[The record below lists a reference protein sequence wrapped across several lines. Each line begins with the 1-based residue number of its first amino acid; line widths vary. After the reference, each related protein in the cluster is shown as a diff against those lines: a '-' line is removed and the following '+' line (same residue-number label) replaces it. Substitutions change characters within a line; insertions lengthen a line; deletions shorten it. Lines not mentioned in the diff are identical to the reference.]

1 MSPYVRTVRTA
12 SPANSPRSVS
22 SWPWPT
28 LTSGKLAGQLALPYV
43 TDAQSTVASCSISSS
58 HRVGQA
64 VPESRLHSPADVR
77 EFGWSQV
84 NAWLRSSTVTRPG
97 FDSYLI
103 CATPRS
109 GSTLL
114 CGLLDSSGVA
124 GHPASY
130 FNRKSLN
137 EYADDWRIA
146 RPRDGRIDEA
156 FVRAAL
162 TAGKTSNGV
171 FGGRIMAETL
181 PELISGLAAAV
192 SIPAVTDV
200 DLLRAQLGQLRFVH
214 LRRRDV
220 VAQAVSWAKSL
231 QTHFWH
237 PGEAVAP
244 GGQDP
249 HYDEEL
255 IGRLVATIERSE
267 ADWTVWFASHGIVPC
282 EVTYEE
288 LAADP
293 PRTAQKVL
301 DYLGL
306 NVPPDRQ
313 LVVGHRRQA
322 DQLNADWITRFK
334 SR

>member
-1 MSPYVRTVRTA
+1 M
-12 SPANSPRSVS
+12 
-22 SWPWPT
+22 
-28 LTSGKLAGQLALPYV
+28 
-43 TDAQSTVASCSISSS
+43 
-58 HRVGQA
+58 
-64 VPESRLHSPADVR
+64 
-77 EFGWSQV
+77 
-84 NAWLRSSTVTRPG
+84 
-97 FDSYLI
+97 
-103 CATPRS
+103 
-109 GSTLL
+109 L

-130 FNRKSLN
+130 FNRKSLDQ
-137 EYADDWRIA
+137 YADDWRIA

-162 TAGKTSNGV
+162 AAGRTSNGV

-181 PELISGLAAAV
+181 PELIGGLAAA
-192 SIPAVTDV
+192 SEPAVSDV
-200 DLLRAQLGQLRFVH
+200 DLLGAQLGRLRFVH

-220 VAQAVSWAKSL
+220 VAQAVSWARSL

-237 PGEAVAP
+237 PGEAVEP

-249 HYDEEL
+249 RYDEEL
-255 IGRLVATIERSE
+255 VGRLVATIEGAE
-267 ADWTVWFASHGIVPC
+267 ADWTTWFASHRIVPC

-293 PRTAQKVL
+293 LRTAHRVL
-301 DYLGL
+301 DHLGL
-306 NVPPDRQ
+306 EVPPDRH

-334 SR
+334 RRRP

>member
-1 MSPYVRTVRTA
+1 
-12 SPANSPRSVS
+12 
-22 SWPWPT
+22 
-28 LTSGKLAGQLALPYV
+28 
-43 TDAQSTVASCSISSS
+43 
-58 HRVGQA
+58 
-64 VPESRLHSPADVR
+64 
-77 EFGWSQV
+77 
-84 NAWLRSSTVTRPG
+84 VTRPD

-114 CGLLDSSGVA
+114 CGLLESSGVA

-130 FNRKSLN
+130 FNREGLN
-137 EYADDWRIA
+137 GYADDWRIA
-146 RPRDGRIDEA
+146 RPRDGQIDEA

-181 PELISGLAAAV
+181 PELISGLAAAA
-192 SIPAVTDV
+192 SRPAVTDV
-200 DLLRAQLGQLRFVH
+200 DLLSAQLGRLRFVH

-255 IGRLVATIERSE
+255 IGRLVATIERRTGQSGSPP
-267 ADWTVWFASHGIVPC
+267 TASC
-282 EVTYEE
+282 
-288 LAADP
+288 LA
-293 PRTAQKVL
+293 R
-301 DYLGL
+301 
-306 NVPPDRQ
+306 
-313 LVVGHRRQA
+313 
-322 DQLNADWITRFK
+322 
-334 SR
+334 

>member
-1 MSPYVRTVRTA
+1 M
-12 SPANSPRSVS
+12 
-22 SWPWPT
+22 
-28 LTSGKLAGQLALPYV
+28 
-43 TDAQSTVASCSISSS
+43 
-58 HRVGQA
+58 
-64 VPESRLHSPADVR
+64 
-77 EFGWSQV
+77 
-84 NAWLRSSTVTRPG
+84 
-97 FDSYLI
+97 
-103 CATPRS
+103 
-109 GSTLL
+109 L
-114 CGLLDSSGVA
+114 CGLLESSGVA

-130 FNRKSLN
+130 FNREGLN
-137 EYADDWRIA
+137 GYADDWRIA
-146 RPRDGRIDEA
+146 RPRDGQIDEA

-181 PELISGLAAAV
+181 PELISGLAAAA
-192 SIPAVTDV
+192 SRPAVTDV
-200 DLLRAQLGQLRFVH
+200 DLLSAQLGRLRFVH

-267 ADWTVWFASHGIVPC
+267 ADWTVWFAAHSIVPC

-293 PRTAQKVL
+293 LRTAQEVL

-306 NVPPDRQ
+306 DVPPDRQ

-334 SR
+334 SH

>member
-1 MSPYVRTVRTA
+1 M
-12 SPANSPRSVS
+12 
-22 SWPWPT
+22 
-28 LTSGKLAGQLALPYV
+28 
-43 TDAQSTVASCSISSS
+43 
-58 HRVGQA
+58 
-64 VPESRLHSPADVR
+64 
-77 EFGWSQV
+77 
-84 NAWLRSSTVTRPG
+84 TRPDC
-97 FDSYLI
+97 DSYLI

-137 EYADDWRIA
+137 DYADEWRMA

-156 FVRAAL
+156 FVHAAR
-162 TAGKTSNGV
+162 TAGTTSNGV
-171 FGGRIMAETL
+171 FGGRVMAETL
-181 PELISGLAAAV
+181 PELISGLAADASV
-192 SIPAVTDV
+192 PAVTDV
-200 DLLRAQLGQLRFVH
+200 DLLSAQLGHLAFVH

-220 VAQAVSWAKSL
+220 VAQAVSWARSE
-231 QTHFWH
+231 QTHYWH
-237 PGEAVAP
+237 PGEAVLP
-244 GGQDP
+244 GGQEP

-255 IGRLVATIERSE
+255 IGRLVATIERAE
-267 ADWTVWFASHGIVPC
+267 ADWASWFTAQRIVPC

-293 PRTAQKVL
+293 PRTAHRVL
-301 DYLGL
+301 DHLGL
-306 NVPPDRQ
+306 RVPPGRN

-322 DQLNADWITRFK
+322 DHLNADWITRFA

>member
-1 MSPYVRTVRTA
+1 MTGP
-12 SPANSPRSVS
+12 
-22 SWPWPT
+22 
-28 LTSGKLAGQLALPYV
+28 
-43 TDAQSTVASCSISSS
+43 D
-58 HRVGQA
+58 
-64 VPESRLHSPADVR
+64 
-77 EFGWSQV
+77 
-84 NAWLRSSTVTRPG
+84 

-114 CGLLDSSGVA
+114 CGLLNSSGVA

-130 FNRKSLN
+130 FNSKSLHD
-137 EYADDWRIA
+137 YAGDWRIA

-156 FVRAAL
+156 FVRAAR

-181 PELISGLAAAV
+181 PELIGGLTAAA
-192 SIPAVTDV
+192 STPAATDLE
-200 DLLRAQLGQLRFVH
+200 LLSAQFGRLEFVH

-220 VAQAVSWAKSL
+220 VAQAVSWARSL

-237 PGEAVAP
+237 PGEAVLP

-255 IGRLVATIERSE
+255 IGRLVTTIERVE
-267 ADWTVWFASHGIVPC
+267 ADWAAWFTSHSVTPC

-293 PRTAQKVL
+293 LHTAQKVL

-306 NVPPDRQ
+306 NIPPDRQ
-313 LVVGHRRQA
+313 LVVGHQRQA
-322 DQLNADWITRFK
+322 DQLNADWIAKFK